1 MKIFIILILL
11 FSFVEAEKVEIS
23 ADSFEAN
30 EPKQISIFSG
40 NVKIKKG
47 TDEFSASKVV
57 ILFNKKNKPTKYSAT
72 GEVNFQLNTKEQNF
86 VGYADKLIYEPSTQ
100 KYQILGNAFIH
111 ETTQD
116 RKLYGEKIIIDRKK
130 GTSKITGTKNRPV
143 KFIFSV
149 KE

>member
-1 MKIFIILILL
+1 MKIFIILLTLL
-11 FSFVEAEKVEIS
+11 SFLNAEKVEIS

-47 TDEFSASKVV
+47 KDWFSASKVI
-57 ILFNKKNKPTKYSAT
+57 ILFDKKNKPTKYSAI
-72 GEVNFQLNTKEQNF
+72 GEVDFSLKTSNQIF
-86 VGYADKLIYEPSTQ
+86 VGNADKLIYEPKTQ

-111 ETTQD
+111 EKSQD

-130 GTSKITGTKNRPV
+130 GTSKITGTQKRPV

>member
-11 FSFVEAEKVEIS
+11 FSLLEAEKVEIS

-40 NVKIKKG
+40 NVKIKKCR
-47 TDEFSASKVV
+47 DEFNASRVV
-57 ILFNKKNKPTKYSAT
+57 ILFDKKNKPTKYSAS
-72 GEVNFQLNTKEQNF
+72 GEVKFQLKTKEQIF
-86 VGYADKLIYEPSTQ
+86 VGHADKLIYEPITQ

-111 ETTQD
+111 EKSQN

-130 GTSKITGTKNRPV
+130 GTSKITGTKSRPV

>member
-1 MKIFIILILL
+1 MRIFIILILL
-11 FSFVEAEKVEIS
+11 LSLLEAEKVEIS

-30 EPKQISIFSG
+30 EPKQISIFRG

-47 TDEFSASKVV
+47 VDQFTSSKVI
-57 ILFNKKNKPTKYSAT
+57 ILFDKKNKPTKYSAT
-72 GEVNFQLNTKEQNF
+72 GDVDFILHTKGQVF
-86 VGYADKLIYEPSTQ
+86 VGYADKLIYEPNTQ

-111 ETTQD
+111 EKTHN
-116 RKLYGEKIIIDRKK
+116 RKLYGERIIIDRKK

-143 KFIFSV
+143 KFILSV

>member
-1 MKIFIILILL
+1 MKIFIILLTMICFLD
-11 FSFVEAEKVEIS
+11 AEKVEIS

-30 EPKQISIFSG
+30 ELKQISIFKG
-40 NVKIKKG
+40 NVKITKG
-47 TDEFSASKVV
+47 TDKFTASKVI
-57 ILFNKKNKPTKYSAT
+57 ILFDKKNKPIKYSAT
-72 GEVNFQLNTKEQNF
+72 GKVDFKLKTSGQIF
-86 VGYADKLIYEPSTQ
+86 VGYADKLIYEPHIQ

-111 ETTQD
+111 EKTQD

-130 GTSKITGTKNRPV
+130 GTSKITGTKNQPV